1 MRLGFYSKM
10 HNDRSCEGFTLL
22 ELLLVLAVL
31 SVILVPLVGIQSTFH
46 QQEHYAQNQHKLED
60 IRQAMQTFLKIEGF
74 LPCPDT
80 DGDGRENRQAGGQCK
95 HHTGQLPYLL
105 LQTHAEDAYGQ
116 PFMYVANT
124 KSKRSEFRQA
134 CRSASVFSRA
144 GHVTNEY
151 YECGTS
157 KARFCKPGQC
167 NDACN
172 DPCYSKTVEKTLPP
186 YFNQFT
192 PPRGATT
199 ALNGALRVCT
209 DQAAKCAGSTALS
222 RVAGNSVP
230 VVVLSFGHRGRSIWK
245 ACEQASAR
253 GQENCDGDRYF
264 IQFAPSKT
272 MSQQVIWLSVQEIKT
287 LRDYYW

>member
-1 MRLGFYSKM
+1 MKSSAYRKTHAS
-10 HNDRSCEGFTLL
+10 NPCAGFTLL

-46 QQEHYAQNQHKLED
+46 QQSHYAQNQKKLED

-80 DGDGRENRQAGGQCK
+80 DGDGQEDREAGGQCD

-105 LQTHAEDAYGQ
+105 LQTHASDAYGQ

-124 KSKRSEFRQA
+124 KSKRSDFRQA
-134 CRSASVFSRA
+134 CGSASVFSRA
-144 GHVTNEY
+144 GDVTNEY
-151 YECGTS
+151 YECDNS
-157 KARFCKPGQC
+157 KARFCSSGQC
-167 NDACN
+167 NDACT
-172 DPCYSKTVEKTLPP
+172 DHCDLKAVETTSPP
-186 YFNQFT
+186 YFNRLT

-209 DQAAKCAGSTALS
+209 NQVAKCAGGTALS

-230 VVVLSFGHRGRSIWK
+230 VVVLSFGHRGQSIWD
-245 ACEQASAR
+245 ACENAGAKE
-253 GQENCDGDRYF
+253 QENCDGDRYF

-272 MSQQVIWLSVQEIKT
+272 MDQQVIWLSVQEIKT